1 MSNIRESARHMK
13 LAPPVLAASSPD
25 QRNQALQLAADSL
38 LAHKEEI
45 SHDVLANDIVT
56 GKTEGYTKEW
66 SINKEQVKLGV
77 EKVQEGNA

>member
-1 MSNIRESARHMK
+1 MRKEAGFEVMDHIVVYAQGNDKIES
-13 LAPPVLAASSPD
+13 V
-25 QRNQALQLAADSL
+25 L